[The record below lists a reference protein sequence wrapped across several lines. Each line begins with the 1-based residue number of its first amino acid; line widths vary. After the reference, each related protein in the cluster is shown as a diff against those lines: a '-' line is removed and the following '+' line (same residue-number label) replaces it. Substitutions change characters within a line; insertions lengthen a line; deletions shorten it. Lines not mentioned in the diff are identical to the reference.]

1 MCLGMG
7 SYTSIYT
14 SVQEGS
20 VVMPTK
26 IFKHMLPPINQFY
39 FYSGGKDTIFV
50 KQKPVKKSIHKICI
64 LYSDGEIQIMS
75 HLIRRV
81 NIKNGMKSKYIE

>member
-1 MCLGMG
+1 VSGGRVIG
-7 SYTSIYT
+7 SSTSIYT

-20 VVMPTK
+20 VAMPTK

-50 KQKPVKKSIHKICI
+50 KQKPVKKN
-64 LYSDGEIQIMS
+64 LF
-75 HLIRRV
+75 
-81 NIKNGMKSKYIE
+81 IKSAYYTVMEKFRLCHT